1 MKYYVDFGTGAGN
14 EWVEG
19 MLEDAKR
26 VAEKG
31 TAYTQMDVKIEDEN
45 GAEVARLPWWGVSA
59 GEDDIVVV
67 DYGAFGFYGEWCEY

>member
-1 MKYYVDFGTGAGN
+1 MKYYVDYGTGAGN

-19 MLEDAKR
+19 TLEDAMK

-31 TAYTQMDVKIEDEN
+31 AAYTQMDINIENED
-45 GAEVARLPWWGVSA
+45 GVEVARLPWNAVGA

-67 DYGAFGFYGEWCEY
+67 EFGSFGFYGEWCEY